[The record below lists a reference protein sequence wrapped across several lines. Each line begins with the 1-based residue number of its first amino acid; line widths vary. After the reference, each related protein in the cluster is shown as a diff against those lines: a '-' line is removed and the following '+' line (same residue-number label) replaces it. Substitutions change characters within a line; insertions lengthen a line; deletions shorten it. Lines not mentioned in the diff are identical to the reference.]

1 MSFNF
6 SQSLSLG
13 EEFSPDFADF
23 DSEFDSEFDCELPG
37 YNGDRARTATS
48 RSRGRTRPVRGTL
61 PPPYPGERT
70 RNKYSIP
77 GQNLAREDQLQ
88 QRVAGFKEK
97 LESLEKMSSDQVPK
111 RMEMLVK
118 FSIQDLETVKSGK
131 ICHEKHLELIR
142 GLHQKLDQSTQVAS
156 SQDIDQKYKELDELD
171 RLATEYKAAINTKQA
186 DINQKI
192 TKAFGEFKFN
202 SEIEL

>member
-1 MSFNF
+1 MTFNF

-13 EEFSPDFADF
+13 EEFGPDFAD
-23 DSEFDSEFDCELPG
+23 FDSEFDCELPG
-37 YNGDRARTATS
+37 YNGDRARSATN

-61 PPPYPGERT
+61 PPPYPGERI

-111 RMEMLVK
+111 RMEMLVE
-118 FSIQDLETVKSGK
+118 FSIQDLETKSAK
-131 ICHEKHLELIR
+131 ICQEKQLELIR
-142 GLHQKLDQSTQVAS
+142 GLHQKLDQSIQVTS
-156 SQDIDQKYKELDELD
+156 CQDIDQKYKELEELD
-171 RLATEYKAAINTKQA
+171 RLANEYKAAINTKQE
-186 DINQKI
+186 DINQRI
-192 TKAFGEFKFN
+192 TKALSEFKFN

>member
-23 DSEFDSEFDCELPG
+23 DSEFDCELPG
-37 YNGDRARTATS
+37 YNGDRARSATN

-97 LESLEKMSSDQVPK
+97 LEALEKMSSDQVPK
-111 RMEMLVK
+111 RMEMLVE
-118 FSIQDLETVKSGK
+118 FSIQDLGTVKSAK
-131 ICHEKHLELIR
+131 ICHEKQLELIR
-142 GLHQKLDQSTQVAS
+142 GLHQKLDQSIQVTS

-171 RLATEYKAAINTKQA
+171 RLANEYKAAINTKQE
-186 DINQKI
+186 DINQRI
-192 TKAFGEFKFN
+192 TKALGEFKFD
-202 SEIEL
+202 SGIEL